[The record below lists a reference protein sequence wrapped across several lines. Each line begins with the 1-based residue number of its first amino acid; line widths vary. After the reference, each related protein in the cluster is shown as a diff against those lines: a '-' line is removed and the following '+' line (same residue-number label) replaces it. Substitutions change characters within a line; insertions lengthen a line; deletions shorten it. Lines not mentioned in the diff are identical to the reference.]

1 MQDHAVVHRKRL
13 GRGCPPRGLAYPSF
27 EKRITVGIEQ
37 RPAVGGHQQILMSDA
52 AMHRSESGEQA
63 SPSVVPPL
71 QHLFAVPVGDLLE
84 LLLKRRN
91 GIIVIVKRLAQM
103 QEP

>member
-1 MQDHAVVHRKRL
+1 
-13 GRGCPPRGLAYPSF
+13 
-27 EKRITVGIEQ
+27 
-37 RPAVGGHQQILMSDA
+37 MSDA

-103 QEP
+103 QEPALFGRKQKHKPHHYRKHSIVDHGFRPILQQSPMALSITPIH

>member
-1 MQDHAVVHRKRL
+1 
-13 GRGCPPRGLAYPSF
+13 
-27 EKRITVGIEQ
+27 
-37 RPAVGGHQQILMSDA
+37 
-52 AMHRSESGEQA
+52 MHRSESGEQA

-103 QEP
+103 QEPALFGRKQKHKPHHYRKHSIVEHGFGHILEQCAMALSIERIQ